1 MTNEQSI
8 PVNWDCVKKKIAEKG
23 WQQQRFA
30 TMMGVNRS
38 WVANNTARHTGVS
51 RQRLEQMALILGCS
65 EEELKAKP
73 TSDDCSREYE
83 PSQFELDVVDD
94 LAKIKAELA
103 TIREILMCLNN
114 EQRRGSE
121 KPIDEQNKDELET
134 ALETLKTLMEN
145 RQAIKRSVY
154 MEEARKNNVLNDKIA
169 DAAIAKLGYHK
180 KTTGYGN
187 NKAVWIYKNVEL

>member
-1 MTNEQSI
+1 
-8 PVNWDCVKKKIAEKG
+8 
-23 WQQQRFA
+23 
-30 TMMGVNRS
+30 MMGVNKS
-38 WVANNTARHTGVS
+38 WVSSSVGKNSTTS
-51 RQRLEQMALILGCS
+51 RQRLEQMAMILGCT
-65 EEELKAKP
+65 EEELMAKP
-73 TSDDCSREYE
+73 TPDDCMSEYE
-83 PSQFELDVVDD
+83 PSQFELDVVND

-103 TIREILMCLNN
+103 TIRGILMCLNN

-121 KPIDEQNKDELET
+121 KPIDEQNKDELEI
-134 ALETLKTLMEN
+134 ALGTLKTLMEN